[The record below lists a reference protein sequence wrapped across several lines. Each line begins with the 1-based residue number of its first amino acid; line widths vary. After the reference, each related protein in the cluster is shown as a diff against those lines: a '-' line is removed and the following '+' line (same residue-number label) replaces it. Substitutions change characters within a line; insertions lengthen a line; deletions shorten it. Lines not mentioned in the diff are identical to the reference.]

1 MSSPLSPGLQTGDSQ
16 DTLFAELLEQVADL
30 SDQLVF
36 LHRLIPQAL
45 ALDSKERAAE
55 LVQEAATLINT
66 PRAALHLDGHWVSDA
81 PGWLRDRP
89 APRRPTVLPA
99 GSMHT
104 GAPYADAWR
113 PTAVL
118 LIPCQSGWLAMWG
131 KRQFQAGERSLIEA
145 LAKLLDAALQAQQAR
160 VEAERYALQQRDRIQ
175 AHAVWRAVAPE
186 TLVTPAGYHLNLLS
200 QPASDFG
207 GDFQFQEGEWVVVG
221 DVSGKGLP
229 AAIIT
234 AMFATAFTVAARNA
248 TLSGGLTEA
257 LHDHLERSG
266 AFCTLAAMQI
276 RPDGALR
283 VFNVGHPPVLL
294 RRADGSL
301 EEIRASAPPIG
312 TFPLLHLEL
321 ERLWLHPGDALILYS
336 DGLFEAETPG
346 AEPYG
351 LDRVFDLASRVP
363 PGAFNQ
369 AALQDLGAYE
379 IGDDLTL
386 LTLQRDWQARGA
398 HRVLPG
404 DLADLPLIGDALR
417 EALPATHP
425 ALMPAE
431 LAVTELVVNAI
442 RHGGATRVD
451 LRVHASGDDALLTLT
466 DNGSPFDPTR
476 QDERSAGELREHG
489 YGLLIA
495 RRCSREWHYARKGAL
510 NRQTLRLRAPAP
522 AAPGALSDLAA
533 QLL

>member
-1 MSSPLSPGLQTGDSQ
+1 MSGPFSDPPQPDDGR

-45 ALDSKERAAE
+45 ALSSKEQAAE
-55 LVQEAATLINT
+55 LVQEAAALINT
-66 PRAALHLDGHWVSDA
+66 PRAALYLDGQWISAA

-99 GSMHT
+99 GELHT
-104 GAPYADAWR
+104 GAPYDDAWR

-118 LIPCQSGWLAMWG
+118 LIPCQNGWLAMWG

-145 LAKLLDAALQAQQAR
+145 LGKLLDAALQAQQAR
-160 VEAERYALQQRDRIQ
+160 VEAERYALQQRDRVQ

-186 TLVTPAGYHLNLLS
+186 TLVTPPGYHLNLLS

-207 GDFQFQEGEWVVVG
+207 GDFQFQEGEWIVVG

-234 AMFATAFTVAARNA
+234 AMFATSFTVAARNA
-248 TLSGGLTEA
+248 SLSEGLTEA

-294 RRADGSL
+294 RRADGTL

-312 TFPLLHLEL
+312 TFPLLHLDV
-321 ERLWLHPGDALILYS
+321 ERFWLHPGDALIVYS
-336 DGLFEAETPG
+336 DGLFEAETPDG
-346 AEPYG
+346 EAYG
-351 LDRVFDLASRVP
+351 LGRVFDLARRVV
-363 PGAFNQ
+363 PGTFNQ
-369 AALQDLGAYE
+369 AAVQALSPYV
-379 IGDDLTL
+379 INDDLTL
-386 LTLQRDWQARGA
+386 LTLQRDTHARGA
-398 HRVLPG
+398 HRTLPG

-417 EALPATHP
+417 EALPAGHP
-425 ALMPAE
+425 VLMPAE

-466 DNGSPFDPTR
+466 DNGAPFNPTR
-476 QDERSAGELREHG
+476 QEERSAGELREHG

-495 RRCSREWHYARKGAL
+495 RRCSREWHYARKGDL
-510 NRQTLRLRAPAP
+510 NRQTLRLRVPAP
-522 AAPGALSDLAA
+522 AAPAELSDLAA
-533 QLL
+533 LLL